1 MRWQAPLTASVVARV
16 AIAGAL
22 FVSAISPSAVAAEVA
37 PIGAPEPAQKRHF
50 GVFRSTP
57 EGLPPGLPQTFPS
70 EAPVAGQRGP
80 CPIGGSGLN
89 PALAQ
94 RVGPVG
100 RGGLW
105 VVPGSGC
112 MVLLYDP
119 DRHSGRGPT
128 FATPRANR
136 TAIRHG
142 IVGSV
147 SPRLVGFVPDNVI
160 EVRLGEDLVA
170 PVRDNTYSM
179 PLGDRDPNSLFDY
192 PILVRGAVQT
202 R

>member
-1 MRWQAPLTASVVARV
+1 MNRQQSSTGPVVTRM
-16 AIAGAL
+16 AITGAL
-22 FVSAISPSAVAAEVA
+22 FAIALSAEAVAAEVA
-37 PIGAPEPAQKRHF
+37 PIGAPEAAQKRHF

-57 EGLPPGLPQTFPS
+57 EGLPSSLPQTFPS
-70 EAPVAGQRGP
+70 EAPAAGQRGP

-89 PALAQ
+89 PTLAQ

-100 RGGLW
+100 PGGLW
-105 VVPGSGC
+105 IVPGRGC

-119 DRHSGRGPT
+119 DRHSSSGPT
-128 FATPRANR
+128 FATPRANLA
-136 TAIRHG
+136 AIRHG
-142 IVGSV
+142 I
-147 SPRLVGFVPDNVI
+147 VGFVPDNVI

-170 PVRDNTYSM
+170 PVRANTYSV
-179 PLGDRDPNSLFDY
+179 PLGGQDPNSLFDS